1 MLMGVSLRR
10 RRTGVIAGLALALP
24 LALAQVAFADT
35 VNLTRFSQAVSGT
48 GATGATSVTVDLLR
62 NSTDVHNNVVRGQ
75 VDTFTT
81 PVTAGAWSGSFTK
94 HAFSGRNDQV
104 EIDYTGGATPQET
117 IGEGLQLPTDTNH
130 FSVAADRLDGHIG
143 IASDGMHMR
152 VDAGSSWSATVN
164 GTTVPTLA
172 GNLFTFS
179 APVTNGDAVLVTA
192 TFPDTTT
199 VNLTDTAPLLTP
211 LALGDTPPAINDR
224 SDVNCSAYL
233 VTSEVVCR
241 NLTPGTYTLKHG
253 SLSQSIS
260 VPAQTDKNDHIPWL
274 GGAAVPGLAAGD
286 TVQLLSGTH
295 VLTNLTIDPMTYTR
309 TRPLGDLQNGSRTT
323 VTGTCT
329 PGLFFTQSQFT
340 CGSGGAI
347 PAVND
352 LGNST
357 TTVDS
362 AGVGEPG
369 VLIGQTD
376 ETSAGETVIDAPNLE
391 VSGPFFA
398 ESIHT
403 PYNAFGKVFYDDPV
417 ALAAFTNMTSP
428 AVGPTPVFPS
438 TASNAVVTFS
448 YGPFGATTLTP
459 LGNVD
464 ILSNESTF
472 FDQGNATGPAGAN
485 GQAPQGPAA
494 PSCSQKGKLKG
505 KKKLKTLI
513 IRCASSTTDARVAV
527 WLQRGNSIVTDGDGV
542 VRNGAATVTFKA
554 KLKKGNYRMFV
565 VIDSGGL
572 ATSFSKTIT
581 VK

>member
-1 MLMGVSLRR
+1 
-10 RRTGVIAGLALALP
+10 
-24 LALAQVAFADT
+24 
-35 VNLTRFSQAVSGT
+35 
-48 GATGATSVTVDLLR
+48 
-62 NSTDVHNNVVRGQ
+62 
-75 VDTFTT
+75 
-81 PVTAGAWSGSFTK
+81 
-94 HAFSGRNDQV
+94 
-104 EIDYTGGATPQET
+104 
-117 IGEGLQLPTDTNH
+117 
-130 FSVAADRLDGHIG
+130 
-143 IASDGMHMR
+143 
-152 VDAGSSWSATVN
+152 
-164 GTTVPTLA
+164 
-172 GNLFTFS
+172 
-179 APVTNGDAVLVTA
+179 
-192 TFPDTTT
+192 
-199 VNLTDTAPLLTP
+199 
-211 LALGDTPPAINDR
+211 
-224 SDVNCSAYL
+224 
-233 VTSEVVCR
+233 
-241 NLTPGTYTLKHG
+241 
-253 SLSQSIS
+253 
-260 VPAQTDKNDHIPWL
+260 
-274 GGAAVPGLAAGD
+274 
-286 TVQLLSGTH
+286 
-295 VLTNLTIDPMTYTR
+295 
-309 TRPLGDLQNGSRTT
+309 

-403 PYNAFGKVFYDDPV
+403 PYNALGKVFYDDPV

-459 LGNVD
+459 LGNVNAAGGLPLPTLSPGFYTDRFSIADSRGD